1 MTGEVPPPRRRVTFW
16 PPKKSPK
23 KRQGVG
29 PIGFGSASSSMCP
42 TPWTPHFTGAANAE
56 VLAVNAKARVVQLT
70 GFPSIS
76 AATEGSVTFRRCSSW
91 WRARLCV
98 GGAQVRL
105 RGTAGGP
112 VCRPYGKTKR
122 QRDRGRAPHPSGLAA
137 SHLPPEEGFA
147 GGSWTRP
154 YGGYRSDCVVLVGAG
169 PRPARQDSYRECWL
183 GNARRRSGTAPVL
196 IFANPGPSG
205 PAAI

>member
-76 AATEGSVTFRRCSSW
+76 AAAE
-91 WRARLCV
+91 
-98 GGAQVRL
+98 
-105 RGTAGGP
+105 GP
-112 VCRPYGKTKR
+112 VTLGVSSI
-122 QRDRGRAPHPSGLAA
+122 GGERA
-137 SHLPPEEGFA
+137 F
-147 GGSWTRP
+147 
-154 YGGYRSDCVVLVGAG
+154 V
-169 PRPARQDSYRECWL
+169 
-183 GNARRRSGTAPVL
+183 
-196 IFANPGPSG
+196 
-205 PAAI
+205 

>member
-70 GFPSIS
+70 GFRSIS
-76 AATEGSVTFRRCSSW
+76 AAAEGRVTFGRCFSW
-91 WRARLCV
+91 WGARLLDWWSSILAQWD
-98 GGAQVRL
+98 GGRVLDPPL
-105 RGTAGGP
+105 RSARKG
-112 VCRPYGKTKR
+112 VC
-122 QRDRGRAPHPSGLAA
+122 L
-137 SHLPPEEGFA
+137 
-147 GGSWTRP
+147 
-154 YGGYRSDCVVLVGAG
+154 CIGAG
-169 PRPARQDSYRECWL
+169 PRPAAGGLWPLTSSVTLRVTPSPKGEGRGMGLPKPSPL
-183 GNARRRSGTAPVL
+183 GEGAPE
-196 IFANPGPSG
+196 GG
-205 PAAI
+205 G

>member
-70 GFPSIS
+70 GFRSIS
-76 AATEGSVTFRRCSSW
+76 AAAE
-91 WRARLCV
+91 
-98 GGAQVRL
+98 
-105 RGTAGGP
+105 GP
-112 VCRPYGKTKR
+112 VTLGVSSI
-122 QRDRGRAPHPSGLAA
+122 GGERAFVWVGLKCG
-137 SHLPPEEGFA
+137 SEERRA
-147 GGSWTRP
+147 GEGTRP
-154 YGGYRSDCVVLVGAG
+154 YTDT
-169 PRPARQDSYRECWL
+169 
-183 GNARRRSGTAPVL
+183 GTDP
-196 IFANPGPSG
+196 FFS
-205 PAAI
+205 